1 MLTITRKLE
10 FDAGHRIPDHNS
22 QCRNL
27 HGHRYALHITL
38 TGSVVEQDGRPD
50 KGMIMDFSDIKELA
64 NKHLVDQWDHAFLVY
79 ENDNAVRQFLDTLP
93 NHKTVV
99 LDRVPTVE
107 NLAQIA
113 FDKLKGVFH
122 NETDLRLIKVTLY
135 ETPNCWADV
144 TDASKD
150 SL

>member
-38 TGSVVEQDGRPD
+38 TGKLVEQAGRPD
-50 KGMIMDFSDIKELA
+50 TGMLMDFSDIKALA
-64 NKHLVDQWDHAFLVY
+64 NQHLVDLWDHAFLVY
-79 ENDNAVRQFLDTLP
+79 ENDAAVRQFLDSLP

-99 LDRVPTVE
+99 LDRIPTVE

-113 FDKLKGVFH
+113 FDTLRQVFETHTELK
-122 NETDLRLIKVTLY
+122 LIKVTLF
-135 ETPNCWADV
+135 ETPNCWAEV
-144 TDASKD
+144 SA
-150 SL
+150 

>member
-10 FDAGHRIPDHNS
+10 FDAGHRIPDHHS

-38 TGSVVEQDGRPD
+38 TGELIEQTGRTD
-50 KGMIMDFSDIKELA
+50 SGMIMDFSDIKALA
-64 NKHLVDQWDHAFLVY
+64 NEHLVEKWDHAFLVY
-79 ENDNAVRQFLDTLP
+79 ENDTAVRQFLDSLP

-99 LDRVPTVE
+99 LDRIPTVE

-113 FDKLKGVFH
+113 FDTLGHVFKR
-122 NETDLRLIKVTLY
+122 ETGL
-135 ETPNCWADV
+135 
-144 TDASKD
+144 
-150 SL
+150 

>member
-38 TGSVVEQDGRPD
+38 TGEVIEQDGRSD
-50 KGMIMDFSDIKELA
+50 KGMIMDFSDIKALA
-64 NKHLVDQWDHAFLVY
+64 NQHLVERWDHAFLVY
-79 ENDNAVRQFLDTLP
+79 ENDVAVRQFLDSMP
-93 NHKTVV
+93 EHKTVV
-99 LDRVPTVE
+99 LDRIPTVE
-107 NLAQIA
+107 NLARIA
-113 FDKLKGVFH
+113 FDTLKAIFRS
-122 NETDLRLIKVTLY
+122 ETGLRLVQVRLY

-144 TDASKD
+144 TE
-150 SL
+150 

>member
-38 TGSVVEQDGRPD
+38 TGAVVEQDGQSD
-50 KGMIMDFSDIKELA
+50 NGMIMDFSDIKALA
-64 NKHLVDQWDHAFLVY
+64 NKHLVDLWDHAFLVY
-79 ENDNAVRQFLDTLP
+79 EKDTSVRQFLDSLP
-93 NHKTVV
+93 QHKTVV

-107 NLAQIA
+107 NLARIA
-113 FDKLKGVFH
+113 FDKLEDVFR
-122 NETDLRLIKVTLY
+122 NQTGLSLIKITLF
-135 ETPNCWADV
+135 ETPNCWAEV
-144 TDASKD
+144 TA
-150 SL
+150 